1 MASARDANRTPKSAP
16 EVVALASRLY
26 KQGVSYRANGAELA
40 KAGPVNER
48 GRSSTVGSRSR
59 SLVIESADGM
69 IPTQSPERSGEILS
83 MTVSRI

>member
-40 KAGPVNER
+40 KAGHVNER
-48 GRSSTVGSRSR
+48 GRPFHHKSVRAM
-59 SLVIESADGM
+59 LDA
-69 IPTQSPERSGEILS
+69 
-83 MTVSRI
+83 